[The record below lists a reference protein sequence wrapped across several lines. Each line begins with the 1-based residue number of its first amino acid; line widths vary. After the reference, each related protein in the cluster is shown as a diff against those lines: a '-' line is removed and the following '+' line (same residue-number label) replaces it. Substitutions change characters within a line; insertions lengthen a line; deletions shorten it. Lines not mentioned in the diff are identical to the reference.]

1 MANVNSPNSAATDMY
16 QLDPLGIIRRKFWS
30 ILFFVIC
37 AIALSFLYF
46 SKAPKTYESW
56 ARVYIDDNRAPT
68 FSIDGEAVE
77 SSSVE
82 KYLEIISSR
91 AVLAEAIDKC
101 DITKMKSL
109 AEADDALMYVRE
121 NFVATPS
128 DTKSASGVMRLR
140 FESGVQEDCQPIL
153 TNILTSFNNFIK
165 QGSEDTGSGMAETM
179 SKLEEGRTKRFAEVM
194 KGIDELMQK
203 PFIQVTEGKVYNQYE
218 GQASKLQEELDENS
232 SERLRFDALRENLY
246 RAHANGENIED
257 LVINTIQDMNEGQL
271 GGYTTTHHKYL
282 DLKVKEKEMAGEFG
296 NDHPQLAS
304 VRQQIRMVD
313 SMRKEQLL
321 SALRSTTSD
330 IAQNADFYTVVT
342 NYITNKI
349 RFFDSHEAQLSEAIR
364 ASKMKSLEITKD
376 CEKLTMLLA
385 EREVMASSSFAM
397 QDKVQEYDVLRGF
410 QFKDVRVIDPASDA
424 EQVAPDLAICLA
436 AGTLLGGL
444 AGFVFGA
451 FKEMAEKTFRS
462 TEDVS
467 NQLGVDVVAQVAE
480 FDTRARDNKAYKEFA
495 GDMVTIHRPQSQPA
509 ESFKAFRTSIF
520 FKTKQQ
526 PNLKTIQITS
536 PTPGDGKST
545 VAANLAVV
553 MAQSGRKVLLID
565 CDLRRQTQHLRF
577 GIGNHVGV
585 TSVISGEA
593 HLDQAIQETALK
605 NLSILTSGP
614 SCANPAEILT
624 TEDFSTFMS
633 DVRRQFDFVIIDTP
647 PVLPVTDPVII
658 SNYVDAVYMPI
669 RIRTGV
675 QVKSQKAI
683 EAMTLVGQNVDG
695 IIINGLTRKEAG
707 SYSYGGY
714 GYQSYGAYGAYN
726 KSKDL
731 QTSSEIKLRNSPLA
745 EAANAKSNNAVE
757 PIKSPHSS
765 SFKREI
771 S

>member
-1 MANVNSPNSAATDMY
+1 MANVNPPNSAATDMY
-16 QLDPLGIIRRKFWS
+16 QLDPLGVIRRKFWS

-37 AIALSFLYF
+37 AIALSLLYF

-56 ARVYIDDNRAPT
+56 ARVYIDDHRAPT
-68 FSIDGEAVE
+68 FSVDGEAAE

-91 AVLAEAIDKC
+91 AVLAEAIENC
-101 DITKMKSL
+101 DISQMQSL
-109 AEADDALMYVRE
+109 AEADDALMFVRE

-140 FESGVQEDCQPIL
+140 FKSGVAEDCQPIL
-153 TNILTSFNNFIK
+153 TNILTSFNSFIK
-165 QGSEDTGSGMAETM
+165 QGSEDTGSGMVETM
-179 SKLEEGRTKRFAEVM
+179 SQLEEERTKKFADVM

-218 GQASKLQEELDENS
+218 GQASKLQIELDDNS
-232 SERLRFDALRENLY
+232 SERLRFESLRENLY
-246 RAHANGENIED
+246 RAQANGESIED
-257 LVINTIQDMNEGQL
+257 LVVNTIQDMNEGQL

-282 DLKVKEKEMAGEFG
+282 DLKVKEKEMMGEFG
-296 NDHPQLAS
+296 NDHPQLTN
-304 VRQQIRMVD
+304 VRQQILMVD
-313 SMRKEQLL
+313 AMRKEQLL
-321 SALRSTTSD
+321 SALRSSTE
-330 IAQNADFYTVVT
+330 IAENADFFTVVT
-342 NYITNKI
+342 NYISNKI

-364 ASKMKSLEITKD
+364 ASKKKSLEITKD
-376 CEKLTMLLA
+376 CEKLTLLLA
-385 EREVMASSSFAM
+385 EREMMANSGFEM
-397 QDKVQEYDVLRGF
+397 QDKVQEYNVLSRF
-410 QFKDVRVIDPASDA
+410 QFQDVRVIDPASKA

-467 NQLGVDVVAQVAE
+467 SQLGVDVVAQVAE
-480 FDTRARDNKAYKEFA
+480 FDTRARDNKAYKDFD
-495 GDMVTIHRPQSQPA
+495 GDLVTVHRPQSQPA

-520 FKTKQQ
+520 FKSKQQ
-526 PNLKTIQITS
+526 PDLKTIQITS

-593 HLDQAIQETALK
+593 HLEQAIQETSLK

-633 DVRRQFDFVIIDTP
+633 DVRRLFDFVIIDTP

-658 SNYVDAVYMPI
+658 SNYVDALYMPI

-683 EAMTLVGQNVDG
+683 EAMTLVGQDVDG

-714 GYQSYGAYGAYN
+714 GYKTYGAYGAYN

-731 QTSSEIKLRNSPLA
+731 QTSSEMKLRNSPLA
-745 EAANAKSNNAVE
+745 KAANAKSNAE
-757 PIKSPHSS
+757 ETIKSPHSS
-765 SFKREI
+765 KLKREL

>member
-1 MANVNSPNSAATDMY
+1 MANLNTPNSAATDMY
-16 QLDPLGIIRRKFWS
+16 QLDPLGVIRRKFWS

-37 AIALSFLYF
+37 AIALSLLYF

-56 ARVYIDDNRAPT
+56 ARVYIDDHRAPT
-68 FSIDGEAVE
+68 FSVDGEAVE

-91 AVLAEAIDKC
+91 AVLAEAIDNC
-101 DITKMKSL
+101 DIDQMQSL
-109 AEADDALMYVRE
+109 AEADDALMFVRE

-140 FESGVQEDCQPIL
+140 FKSGVAEDCQPIL
-153 TNILTSFNNFIK
+153 TNILTAFNSFIK
-165 QGSEDTGSGMAETM
+165 QGSEDTGSGMVDTM
-179 SKLEEGRTKRFAEVM
+179 SKLEDERTQRFAEVM

-218 GQASKLQEELDENS
+218 GQASKLQIELDENS
-232 SERLRFDALRENLY
+232 SERLRFESLRENLY
-246 RAHANGENIED
+246 RAQANGENIED
-257 LVINTIQDMNEGQL
+257 LVVNTIQDMNEGQL

-282 DLKVKEKEMAGEFG
+282 DLKVREKEMMGEFG
-296 NDHPQLAS
+296 NDHPQLTN
-304 VRQQIRMVD
+304 VRQQILMVD
-313 SMRKEQLL
+313 AMRKEQLL
-321 SALRSTTSD
+321 SALRSNTEVSE
-330 IAQNADFYTVVT
+330 NADFFTVVT
-342 NYITNKI
+342 NYISNKI

-364 ASKMKSLEITKD
+364 SSKMKSLEITKD

-385 EREVMASSSFAM
+385 EREMMANSSFEM
-397 QDKVQEYDVLRGF
+397 QDKVQEYNVLSRF
-410 QFKDVRVIDPASDA
+410 QFQDVRVIDPASTA

-467 NQLGVDVVAQVAE
+467 SQLGVDVVAQVAE
-480 FDTRARDNKAYKEFA
+480 FDTRARDNKAYKDFD
-495 GDMVTIHRPQSQPA
+495 GDLVTVHRPQSQPA

-520 FKTKQQ
+520 FKSKQQ

-565 CDLRRQTQHLRF
+565 CDLRRQTQHIRF

-593 HLDQAIQETALK
+593 HLEQAIQETALK

-633 DVRRQFDFVIIDTP
+633 DVRRLFDFVIIDTP

-658 SNYVDAVYMPI
+658 SNYVDALYMPI
-669 RIRTGV
+669 RIRSGV

-683 EAMTLVGQNVDG
+683 EAMTLVGQDVDG

-714 GYQSYGAYGAYN
+714 GYKTYGAYGAYN

-731 QTSSEIKLRNSPLA
+731 QTSSEMKLRNSPLA
-745 EAANAKSNNAVE
+745 DAANKESSKSNE
-757 PIKSPHSS
+757 SLKPPHSS
-765 SFKREI
+765 TFKREL

>member
-1 MANVNSPNSAATDMY
+1 MY
-16 QLDPLGIIRRKFWS
+16 QLDPLGVIRRKFWS
-30 ILFFVIC
+30 ILFFIIC
-37 AIALSFLYF
+37 AIALSLLYF

-56 ARVYIDDNRAPT
+56 ARVYIDDHRAPT
-68 FSIDGEAVE
+68 FSVDGEAVE

-91 AVLAEAIDKC
+91 AVLAEAIDNC
-101 DITKMKSL
+101 DIDQLRSL
-109 AEADDALMYVRE
+109 AEADDALMFVRE

-140 FESGVQEDCQPIL
+140 FRSGVAEDCQPVL
-153 TNILTSFNNFIK
+153 ANILTAFNNFIT
-165 QGSEDTGSGMAETM
+165 QGSQETGSGMVETM
-179 SKLEEGRTKRFAEVM
+179 SQLEKERTDRFSRVM
-194 KGIDELMQK
+194 KEIDELMQK

-218 GQASKLQEELDENS
+218 GQASKLQLELDENS
-232 SERLRFDALRENLY
+232 SERLRFEALRENLY
-246 RAHANGENIED
+246 RAQANGESIED

-296 NDHPQLAS
+296 SDHPQLAS
-304 VRQQIRMVD
+304 VRQQIQMVD
-313 SMRKEQLL
+313 AMRKEQLL
-321 SALRSTTSD
+321 SALRSNAEISE
-330 IAQNADFYTVVT
+330 NADFFTVVT
-342 NYITNKI
+342 NYISNKI

-364 ASKMKSLEITKD
+364 ESKKKSLEITKD
-376 CEKLTMLLA
+376 CEKLSMLLA
-385 EREVMASSSFAM
+385 ERELMANSSFAI
-397 QDKVQEYDVLRGF
+397 QDKVQEYGVLSGF
-410 QFKDVRVIDPASDA
+410 QFQDVRVIDPASEAD
-424 EQVAPDLAICLA
+424 QVAPDLAICLA
-436 AGTLLGGL
+436 AGTLLGAL

-462 TEDVS
+462 TEDVT

-480 FDTRARDNKAYKEFA
+480 FNTRARDNKAYKEFD
-495 GDMVTIHRPQSQPA
+495 GDLVTVHRPQSQPA

-520 FKTKQQ
+520 FKSKQQ

-565 CDLRRQTQHLRF
+565 CDLRRQTQHTRF

-593 HLDQAIQETALK
+593 HLEQAIQETPLK

-633 DVRRQFDFVIIDTP
+633 DVRRMFDFVIIDTP

-658 SNYVDAVYMPI
+658 SNYVDALYMPI

-683 EAMTLVGQNVDG
+683 EAMTLVGQDVDG
-695 IIINGLTRKEAG
+695 IIINGLSRKEAG

-714 GYQSYGAYGAYN
+714 GYKTYGAYGAYN
-726 KSKDL
+726 KSKEL
-731 QTSSEIKLRNSPLA
+731 QTSSELKLRNSPLA
-745 EAANAKSNNAVE
+745 EAANSAKPNADE

-765 SFKREI
+765 SFKREL